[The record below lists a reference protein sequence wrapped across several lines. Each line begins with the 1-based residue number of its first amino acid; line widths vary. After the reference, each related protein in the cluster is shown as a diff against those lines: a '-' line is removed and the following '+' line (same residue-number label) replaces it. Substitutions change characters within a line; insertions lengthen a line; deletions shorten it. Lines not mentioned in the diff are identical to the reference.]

1 MVEVELL
8 PAPPRQENKQ
18 IPDTEQGHLCQNHQI
33 LLYLSSQLARSQ
45 HRERH
50 KHSTQTPQGFSLLTL
65 TTAPSSSRCWPSVAL
80 GNTFQACLGDQ
91 RDRRTGVYHPS
102 SPSPVPCTPTCTAA
116 DLQSS
121 SFTGFKNNHPHPAPE
136 PAHTPTLTGT
146 CRGHLGHFLPGTED
160 SHLLLE
166 LAARSAKQENLL
178 LAHARHGIVPH
189 VPHKSWWLWEPLMWD
204 KQGRVALWTWDKVLE
219 HSPYSRLVF

>member
-1 MVEVELL
+1 MELL

-18 IPDTEQGHLCQNHQI
+18 IPDTQKGSCAKTIKYSCTSHPSWQDHSTEKGINTAPRHPRASHFSPSLQPHC
-33 LLYLSSQLARSQ
+33 SSQ
-45 HRERH
+45 
-50 KHSTQTPQGFSLLTL
+50 
-65 TTAPSSSRCWPSVAL
+65 CWPSVAL

-91 RDRRTGVYHPS
+91 RDRRTGVYCPS
-102 SPSPVPCTPTCTAA
+102 SPSPVPCTPTCAAA

-178 LAHARHGIVPH
+178 LARARHGTPPH

-204 KQGRVALWTWDKVLE
+204 KQGRVALWTWDKVFE
-219 HSPYSRLVF
+219 HSPYCRLVF